1 MPVWAW
7 ALLLWLA
14 FSIPIAVMLG
24 KSIREADRVGKRT
37 MVRYP
42 ESRFERRRK
51 ARQEARA
58 IEERRAFLDPDKQE
72 KHPLGDP
79 RIGNDRRQKERRM
92 TVMTAAEVEDWLKR
106 NGISTGDR
114 RHNDRRQGDR
124 RR

>member
-1 MPVWAW
+1 
-7 ALLLWLA
+7 
-14 FSIPIAVMLG
+14 
-24 KSIREADRVGKRT
+24 

-42 ESRFERRRK
+42 ESRHERRK
-51 ARQEARA
+51 AKRLIERA
-58 IEERRAFLDPDKQE
+58 EKERRELLEP

-79 RIGNDRRQKERRM
+79 RIGNDRRQAERRSTQM
-92 TVMTAAEVEDWLKR
+92 TPAEVEDWLKR